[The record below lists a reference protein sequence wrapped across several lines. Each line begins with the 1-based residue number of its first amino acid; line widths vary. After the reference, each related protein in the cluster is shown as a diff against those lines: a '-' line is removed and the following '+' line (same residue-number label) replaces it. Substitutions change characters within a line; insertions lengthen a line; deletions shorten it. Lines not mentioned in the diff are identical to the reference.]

1 MNKNRST
8 LFLALIL
15 AVSAISI
22 SAQTGGQIPIAGR
35 TAEPIKTTEATISAG
50 VEPKNELPS
59 EISDYLWTL
68 VSIIR
73 QVKF

>member
-1 MNKNRST
+1 MKKNTSAI
-8 LFLALIL
+8 FLAL
-15 AVSAISI
+15 AITATTI

-35 TAEPIKTTEATISAG
+35 TAEPIKTTEATISATI
-50 VEPKNELPS
+50 EPKNDSSS